1 MRSKYY
7 LWHSAVMEAWYF
19 EKYYDRL
26 LKQPY
31 KYKVE
36 KERGYKPFVC
46 YIEKLAERYRYTS
59 LRLRKE
65 SV

>member
-1 MRSKYY
+1 
-7 LWHSAVMEAWYF
+7 MEAWYF

-31 KYKVE
+31 KYKAV

-46 YIEKLAERYRYTS
+46 CIEKLAEGYRYTS

-65 SV
+65 DV